1 MKQEK
6 ILSDLRQDGVVVPSI
21 IDQASGITIYGRT
34 IRSIL
39 FSTDVAIIANSN
51 ADAILAVYPFTPNPA
66 ILKSIRL
73 VSSAPVLAG
82 IGGGLTT
89 GIRSANMGLF
99 SEAEGAVAVVVNAP
113 TDVET
118 IAQINDVVDIP
129 IIYTVARGDVD
140 IQSRLDAGVDILNVS
155 CGVDTATVVSQI
167 RQQFP
172 TVPIM
177 ATGGPNKESIM
188 QVIKA
193 GANAIT
199 YTPPSNG
206 ELFKSKMEKYREDKT
221 L

>member
-99 SEAEGAVAVVVNAP
+99 SEAEGAIAVVVNAP

-155 CGVDTATVVSQI
+155 CGIETATVVSQI

-172 TVPIM
+172 SVPIM

>member
-6 ILSDLRQDGVVVPSI
+6 VYSDLRQDWVKVPSI
-21 IDQASGITIYGRT
+21 IDQATGISIYGRT
-34 IRSIL
+34 IRSVL

-66 ILKSIRL
+66 ILKSLRT
-73 VSSAPVLAG
+73 VSFAPILAG

-89 GIRSANMGLF
+89 GIRSVNMGLF

-118 IAQINDVVDIP
+118 IVKINEVVDIP

-140 IQSRLDAGVDILNVS
+140 IKERLDAGVDILNVS
-155 CGVDTATVVSQI
+155 CGIETATIVAQI
-167 RQQFP
+167 RKQFP

-177 ATGGPNKESIM
+177 ATGGPTDESILSVM
-188 QVIKA
+188 QA

-206 ELFKSKMEKYREDKT
+206 ELFKSKMEKYRENDNS
-221 L
+221 